1 MSTSTRKLSPFPPF
15 PSPPYS
21 SPPSSHLCFLLPLA
35 FHLPLPSLFLP
46 SLLLP
51 FPLFFSSSSSPVC
64 FSLNLP
70 HFWSP
75 LSFCSPKSSF
85 HAVWDLLN
93 PCSERSNGSAPNGL
107 VNLWGKE
114 SDWSLS
120 LIMNENG
127 EEERGGLMLSG
138 SESTEWDNFRH
149 LLLWSPTPTE
159 LRHIPRKCDEKV
171 CLAAL
176 QLFLRQPPCLLV
188 SCHRD
193 LLAPEPQ
200 SLTPVTTYCTLCSW
214 LWTFP
219 LIWFHLPPQL
229 LESLRNVLPMKG
241 TQ

>member
-15 PSPPYS
+15 PSPPRS

-35 FHLPLPSLFLP
+35 FHLPLPSLLLA

-51 FPLFFSSSSSPVC
+51 SPLFSSSSHSPVC

-85 HAVWDLLN
+85 HAVWDLLD

-107 VNLWGKE
+107 VNLWGRE

-127 EEERGGLMLSG
+127 EEERDGLMLSG
-138 SESTEWDNFRH
+138 SESTEWDNFHH

-159 LRHIPRKCDEKV
+159 LRHMPRKCGEKA

-176 QLFLRQPPCLLV
+176 TVPRPASLSVGQLPRRP
-188 SCHRD
+188 SRSR
-193 LLAPEPQ
+193 APKPHTCYYILY
-200 SLTPVTTYCTLCSW
+200 SVSW